1 MSADRH
7 VRLRELLAER
17 LDAPLPAREA
27 ADLEAHLAACPACRV
42 VERDYAA
49 LHEQLRALSAI
60 DPPRDLWARTRA
72 AIDHEVAREGR
83 RPFPA
88 PTLELDRPGAHRQL
102 RVAIGSLVGVLVV
115 LLLVG
120 GPLAQGPLPE
130 VASATPFAI
139 PRQQLAFL
147 DIADGQLTLYRA
159 DVAQVCPPPGIS
171 CAAGP
176 SSRPVVRLGGGVAAR
191 ELALGGGGH
200 LFIAGRDPLGEEIFA
215 IVALPVAPSPEPTS
229 SPTIGPDGSAPP
241 STQTEPTEPTHTA
254 TAPLVEPSGDPTATP
269 TVMPTDGPDETPGTG
284 SDAPSIIP
292 SPTSGQPAT
301 AEAHPILSA
310 MRGTGAPA
318 AWSPDGTILAL
329 SAMPADG
336 SAGSDVYTWRPG
348 DEQAV
353 PLTSDH
359 RSTFASWAGDRIVV
373 SRIAA
378 ADDASADAAALTT
391 TTVVIDPTSGEERAV
406 ELADAWLPS
415 VDPTRHWVVYWQ
427 GRLEAQEE
435 AVMPAGGRL
444 FIAGWSAID
453 PWAADDAAAA
463 AAAVASASPSGVPVT
478 SPGDHPV
485 ASDAP
490 PLGPEPT
497 ATVAPAPTPGDAGGA
512 DERPAPAG
520 SPSGSPSLSGSPDAS
535 LALDQPRA
543 ASGSTSDWVV
553 RWSTTGTAYG
563 IWTRVDREE
572 AGGTLIVRSVPS
584 ATNPEGEV
592 LVAPTP
598 AQRSFAVG
606 ADRVVW
612 VTPLPGGDGELWV
625 ASWGELGN
633 GSLRLRTLDS
643 AEALLAF

>member
-1 MSADRH
+1 MSAQH
-7 VRLRELLAER
+7 HARLRQLLAER

-42 VERDYAA
+42 VEREYAA
-49 LHEQLRALSAI
+49 QHEQLRALSAI
-60 DPPRDLWARTRA
+60 EPPRDLWARTRA

-88 PTLELDRPGAHRQL
+88 PKLELVRPGALRQL
-102 RVAIGSLVGVLVV
+102 RVAVGSLLGVLVV

-120 GPLAQGPLPE
+120 GPLAQGPLPD
-130 VASATPFAI
+130 VASATPFPI
-139 PRQQLAFL
+139 PPQQLAFL
-147 DIADGQLTLYRA
+147 DVADGQLTLYRA
-159 DVAQVCPPPGIS
+159 DVAEVCPPPGIG

-176 SSRPVVRLGGGVAAR
+176 PSRPVVRLGAGVAAR
-191 ELALGGGGH
+191 ELALGGGGQ
-200 LFIAGRDPLGEEIFA
+200 LFIAGRDPLGAEVFA
-215 IVALPVAPSPEPTS
+215 IVSLPVVPSLEPTPS
-229 SPTIGPDGSAPP
+229 STEVPDGSASP
-241 STQTEPTEPTHTA
+241 STPAEPAPSASEPA
-254 TAPLVEPSGDPTATP
+254 VEPSGEPTATP
-269 TVMPTDGPDETPGTG
+269 SATPTDGPDETPVT
-284 SDAPSIIP
+284 PSEAASIVP
-292 SPTSGQPAT
+292 TPTSEQPVT

-318 AWSPDGTILAL
+318 AWSPDGMILAL

-359 RSTFASWAGDRIVV
+359 HSTFASWAGGRVVV
-373 SRIAA
+373 SRTAA
-378 ADDASADAAALTT
+378 ADDASADAAVLSA
-391 TTVVIDPTSGEERAV
+391 TTVVIDPTTGEERAV

-427 GRLEAQEE
+427 GRLEARDQ
-435 AVMPAGGRL
+435 AVLPAGGRL
-444 FIAGWSAID
+444 MIAAWSAID

-463 AAAVASASPSGVPVT
+463 AAETSAATPSGAPDSSPGDQAVASDTPPPSPQ
-478 SPGDHPV
+478 
-485 ASDAP
+485 
-490 PLGPEPT
+490 PT
-497 ATVAPAPTPGDAGGA
+497 PTVAPEPTPGDAGGA
-512 DERPAPAG
+512 DETPAPAG
-520 SPSGSPSLSGSPDAS
+520 SPDGSPPASGSPDAS
-535 LALDQPRA
+535 SAPDQPRA
-543 ASGSTSDWVV
+543 VSGSTSDWVV

-563 IWTRVDREE
+563 IWTRIDGEE
-572 AGGTLIVRSVPS
+572 SGGTLVVRSVPDAS
-584 ATNPEGEV
+584 NPEGEV

-612 VTPLPGGDGELWV
+612 VAPLPGGDGELWV

-633 GSLRLRTLDS
+633 GSLLLRTLHS
-643 AEALLAF
+643 AEALPAF

>member
-27 ADLEAHLAACPACRV
+27 ADLQAHLAACPACRV
-42 VERDYAA
+42 VERDYTAQ
-49 LHEQLRALSAI
+49 HEQLRALSAI
-60 DPPRDLWARTRA
+60 DPPRDLWARTRG

-88 PTLELDRPGAHRQL
+88 PTVELDRPGAHRQL

-139 PRQQLAFL
+139 PPQQLAFL
-147 DIADGQLTLYRA
+147 DVADGQLTLYRA
-159 DVAQVCPPPGIS
+159 DVAEVCPAPGIS

-176 SSRPVVRLGGGVAAR
+176 PSRPVARLGGGVAAR
-191 ELALGGGGH
+191 ELALGGGGQ
-200 LFIAGRDPLGEEIFA
+200 LFIAGRDLLGGEIFA
-215 IVALPVAPSPEPTS
+215 IVALPVAPSPEPTP
-229 SPTIGPDGSAPP
+229 SPTMGLDGSAPP
-241 STQTEPTEPTHTA
+241 STPTEPTPTA
-254 TAPLVEPSGDPTATP
+254 AEPVVEPSGDPTATP
-269 TVMPTDGPDETPGTG
+269 TAMPTDGPDGTPGTG
-284 SDAPSIIP
+284 SDTPSIIP
-292 SPTSGQPAT
+292 PPTPGQPAT
-301 AEAHPILSA
+301 AEAHPILSD

-318 AWSPDGTILAL
+318 AWSPEGTILAL

-359 RSTFASWAGDRIVV
+359 HSTFASWAGDRIVV
-373 SRIAA
+373 SRVAA
-378 ADDASADAAALTT
+378 ADDASGGAAALTS

-435 AVMPAGGRL
+435 AVLPAGGRL
-444 FIAGWSAID
+444 LIAGWSAID

-463 AAAVASASPSGVPVT
+463 AAAVASASPSGVPAT
-478 SPGDHPV
+478 SPGDQPV
-485 ASDAP
+485 ASDVP
-490 PLGPEPT
+490 PPGPEPS
-497 ATVAPAPTPGDAGGA
+497 ATVAPEPTPGDAGGA

-520 SPSGSPSLSGSPDAS
+520 SSSGSPSASGSPDAS

-543 ASGSTSDWVV
+543 VSGSTSDWVV

-563 IWTRVDREE
+563 IWTRIDREE
-572 AGGTLIVRSVPS
+572 TGGTLVVRSVPD

-643 AEALLAF
+643 AQALPAF

>member
-1 MSADRH
+1 VSPDRH
-7 VRLRELLAER
+7 LRFHELLAER
-17 LDAPLPAREA
+17 LDGPLPAREA
-27 ADLEAHLAACPACRV
+27 ADLQAHLAACPACRV
-42 VERDYAA
+42 VERDYTAQ
-49 LHEQLRALSAI
+49 HEQLRALSAI

-102 RVAIGSLVGVLVV
+102 RVAIGSLVGVLVA

-120 GPLAQGPLPE
+120 GPLAQGPIPE

-139 PRQQLAFL
+139 PPQQLAFL
-147 DIADGQLTLYRA
+147 DVADGQLTLYRA
-159 DVAQVCPPPGIS
+159 DVAEVCPPPGIS

-176 SSRPVVRLGGGVAAR
+176 PSRPVVRLGGGVAAR
-191 ELALGGGGH
+191 ELALGGGGQ
-200 LFIAGRDPLGEEIFA
+200 LFIAGRDPLGAEIFA
-215 IVALPVAPSPEPTS
+215 IIALPVTPSPEPTP
-229 SPTIGPDGSAPP
+229 SPTMGPDGSAPP
-241 STQTEPTEPTHTA
+241 STPTEPTPTA
-254 TAPLVEPSGDPTATP
+254 TEPVVEPSGDPTATP
-269 TVMPTDGPDETPGTG
+269 TARPTDGPDGTPGTG
-284 SDAPSIIP
+284 SDAPSITP
-292 SPTSGQPAT
+292 PPTSGQPAT
-301 AEAHPILSA
+301 AEAHPILSD

-318 AWSPDGTILAL
+318 AWSPEGTILAL

-359 RSTFASWAGDRIVV
+359 HSTFASWAGDRIVV

-435 AVMPAGGRL
+435 AVLPAGGRL

-463 AAAVASASPSGVPVT
+463 AAASPSGVPAT
-478 SPGDHPV
+478 SPGDQPV

-490 PLGPEPT
+490 PPGPRPT
-497 ATVAPAPTPGDAGGA
+497 ATVAPEPTPGDVGGA

-520 SPSGSPSLSGSPDAS
+520 SPGGSPSASGSPDAS

-543 ASGSTSDWVV
+543 VSGSTSDWVV

-563 IWTRVDREE
+563 IWTRVEREE
-572 AGGTLIVRSVPS
+572 TGGTLIVRSVPG

-643 AEALLAF
+643 AEALPAF

>member
-1 MSADRH
+1 MNPDRH
-7 VRLRELLAER
+7 ARLRELLAER
-17 LDAPLPAREA
+17 LEAPLPAREA
-27 ADLEAHLAACPACRV
+27 ADLQAHLAACPACRI

-49 LHEQLRALSAI
+49 QHEQLRTLSAI

-139 PRQQLAFL
+139 PPQQLAYL
-147 DIADGQLTLYRA
+147 DVADGQLTLYRA
-159 DVAQVCPPPGIS
+159 DVAEVCPAPGIS

-176 SSRPVVRLGGGVAAR
+176 PSRPVVRLGGGVAAR
-191 ELALGGGGH
+191 ELALGGGGQ
-200 LFIAGRDPLGEEIFA
+200 LFIAGRDPLGAEIFA
-215 IVALPVAPSPEPTS
+215 IVSLPVAPSPEPTP
-229 SPTIGPDGSAPP
+229 SPSVGPDGSAPP
-241 STQTEPTEPTHTA
+241 SAPTEPTPTA
-254 TAPLVEPSGDPTATP
+254 SEPVVEPSGDPTATP
-269 TVMPTDGPDETPGTG
+269 TAMPTDGPDGTPGTG
-284 SDAPSIIP
+284 SDTPSIFP
-292 SPTSGQPAT
+292 TPTSDQPAT
-301 AEAHPILSA
+301 AEAHPILSD
-310 MRGTGAPA
+310 MQGTGAPA
-318 AWSPDGTILAL
+318 AWSPEGTILAL

-359 RSTFASWAGDRIVV
+359 HSTFASWSGDRIVV
-373 SRIAA
+373 SRIAL
-378 ADDASADAAALTT
+378 ADDASADAVALTT
-391 TTVVIDPTSGEERAV
+391 TTVVIDPTTGEERVV

-427 GRLEAQEE
+427 GRLEAQVE
-435 AVMPAGGRL
+435 AVVPAGGRL
-444 FIAGWSAID
+444 LIVDWSAID

-463 AAAVASASPSGVPVT
+463 AAAVASASPSSVPGT
-478 SPGDHPV
+478 SPGDQPV
-485 ASDAP
+485 ASDLP
-490 PLGPEPT
+490 PPGPQPT
-497 ATVAPAPTPGDAGGA
+497 PTVAPAPTPGDAGGA
-512 DERPAPAG
+512 DERPAPTGSPGG
-520 SPSGSPSLSGSPDAS
+520 SPSASGSADAS
-535 LALDQPRA
+535 LAPDQPPA
-543 ASGSTSDWVV
+543 VSGITSDWVV

-563 IWTRVDREE
+563 IWTRIDGEE
-572 AGGTLIVRSVPS
+572 TGGTLVVRSVPG

-598 AQRSFAVG
+598 AQRSFAMG

-625 ASWGELGN
+625 ASWGALGN

-643 AEALLAF
+643 AEALPAF